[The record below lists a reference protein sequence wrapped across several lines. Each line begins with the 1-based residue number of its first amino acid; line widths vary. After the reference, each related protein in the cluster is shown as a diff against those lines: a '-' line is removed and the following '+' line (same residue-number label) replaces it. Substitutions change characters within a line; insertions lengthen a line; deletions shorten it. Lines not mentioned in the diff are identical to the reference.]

1 MFEELI
7 ELLMTTQK
15 ALMGYPEIA
24 LYEVQVDPTLREE
37 L

>member
-7 ELLMTTQK
+7 EQMTTQK